1 MRLDF
6 SKVDAKTI
14 INIDE
19 NSSTLKKYN
28 HSSVIEEINS
38 VTGTV
43 TTERADE
50 VIIVKYNLKAN
61 LLVHSSISGDLF
73 DYIMNVNETL
83 YYTSNKAL
91 ESEDIFFEDK
101 DYIDLNEDIY
111 SLIVTNLPIKLH
123 KKGEKYPSGDNYRVL
138 TEDELNE
145 DSGDQTSP
153 FDVLKDLDL

>member
-61 LLVHSSISGDLF
+61 LLVYSSISGDLF

-83 YYTSNKAL
+83 YYTNNKAL

-145 DSGDQTSP
+145 YSGDQTSP
-153 FDVLKDLDL
+153 FDALKDLDL